1 MQSLFEKNINSE
13 QFFNF
18 FEQYMDQ
25 VKKEEEKD
33 LGKWNKIK
41 FLGLEGVNKETM
53 IPNNVRQEVKLW
65 ENLHRFHKTYDD

>member
-1 MQSLFEKNINSE
+1 
-13 QFFNF
+13 
-18 FEQYMDQ
+18 MDQ